1 MVDNEQQVT
10 YPLTL
15 SGQVLEIEHA
25 IADEEDRDYMQ
36 KRLGVGG
43 DYHRCV
49 DHLPDGA
56 PYGFVEI
63 DMSNLVNPSIYD
75 KFDKQISYRERQRK
89 RKTEREESY
98 AGKVESIQNEKFEKI
113 KQEAIHAVNT
123 ESVFLKPQA
132 IRHLFPSPA
141 DPTEESKNEESKEAA
156 AAGGLPRKESEEQ

>member
-1 MVDNEQQVT
+1 MHPLCFKLLDQQYLVDNDQQVT
-10 YPLTL
+10 YPLTI

-63 DMSNLVNPSIYD
+63 DMSHLVNPAIYD

-89 RKTEREESY
+89 RKNEREESY
-98 AGKVESIQNEKFEKI
+98 AGKVEAIQNEKFEKI
-113 KQEAIHAVNT
+113 K
-123 ESVFLKPQA
+123 
-132 IRHLFPSPA
+132 
-141 DPTEESKNEESKEAA
+141 
-156 AAGGLPRKESEEQ
+156 

>member
-1 MVDNEQQVT
+1 MVDNDQQVT

-98 AGKVESIQNEKFEKI
+98 AGKVESLQNEKFEKI
-113 KQEAIHAVNT
+113 K
-123 ESVFLKPQA
+123 
-132 IRHLFPSPA
+132 
-141 DPTEESKNEESKEAA
+141 
-156 AAGGLPRKESEEQ
+156 

>member
-1 MVDNEQQVT
+1 MVDNDQQVT

-15 SGQVLEIEHA
+15 TGQVLEIEHA
-25 IADEEDRDYMQ
+25 IADEEDRDYML

-63 DMSNLVNPSIYD
+63 DMSHLVNPAIYD

-89 RKTEREESY
+89 RKNEREESY

-113 KQEAIHAVNT
+113 KQEAMHAVNT
-123 ESVFLKPQA
+123 ESVFLKP
-132 IRHLFPSPA
+132 
-141 DPTEESKNEESKEAA
+141 
-156 AAGGLPRKESEEQ
+156 